1 MVQSCVSPD
10 GRFILSGSEDGKPRL
25 WETSPE
31 DVIETNMYHY
41 KLMDLVSD
49 CAWNKK
55 YNMFAVSGFGQ
66 EFPVLVYVYD
76 RTPEELTEALLKGAK
91 FFGTPEG
98 EAER

>member
-49 CAWNKK
+49 GAWNKK
-55 YNMFAVSGFGQ
+55 YNMFAVSGFG
-66 EFPVLVYVYD
+66 
-76 RTPEELTEALLKGAK
+76 
-91 FFGTPEG
+91 
-98 EAER
+98 